1 MKLGMMVCAAVLA
14 AAMAGCSSEQK
25 TTAKAETKAEAPAA
39 MSVNK
44 TCPIGGH
51 AAVASKTV
59 AYKGKTIGFCCSD
72 CIESFNGMS
81 EAEKDAVL
89 AKATTGK

>member
-1 MKLGMMVCAAVLA
+1 MKMGMVGIVCAAVLLSA
-14 AAMAGCSSEQK
+14 AGCQSEQKASSEQPQ
-25 TTAKAETKAEAPAA
+25 EVAA

-51 AAVASKTV
+51 KAVASKTV

-72 CIESFNGMS
+72 CIESFNEMT

-89 AKATTGK
+89 AKASTGN